1 MNHYFYIDI
10 DGKQK
15 GTYTPE
21 ELRNEHIRKETL
33 VWTQGMTQWMRADEV
48 AELQSLFAEQGY
60 PATNTVQETTAAPA
74 YQQPVNSNSEGG
86 KESNNA
92 PVMKVK
98 DWIITYLIMLVPVVN
113 IVFLFIWAFSEGNH
127 NPNKV
132 SWAKASLLWSAI
144 ILVLY
149 FILFFVV
156 LGAGLFSLSDFE
168 SGSNTFSF

>member
-33 VWTQGMTQWMRADEV
+33 VWTQGMAQWMRADEV
-48 AELQSLFAEQGY
+48 PELQFLFAEQGY
-60 PATNTVQETTAAPA
+60 PATHTVQETPVAPS
-74 YQQPVNSNSEGG
+74 YQQPVHSESEVVRDSNY
-86 KESNNA
+86 A

-132 SWAKASLLWSAI
+132 SWAKASLLWIAVS
-144 ILVLY
+144 LVLY
-149 FILFFVV
+149 FILFFMV
-156 LGAGLFSLSDFE
+156 LGAGLFSLSDFA
-168 SGSNTFSF
+168 SDSNTFSF

>member
-1 MNHYFYIDI
+1 MNHYFYIDS

-33 VWTQGMTQWMRADEV
+33 VWTQGMAQWMRADEV
-48 AELQSLFAEQGY
+48 PELQFLFAEQGY
-60 PATNTVQETTAAPA
+60 PATHTVQETPVAPS
-74 YQQPVNSNSEGG
+74 YQQPVHSESEVVRDSNY
-86 KESNNA
+86 A

-132 SWAKASLLWSAI
+132 SWAKASLLWVAVS
-144 ILVLY
+144 LVLY
-149 FILFFVV
+149 FILFFMV
-156 LGAGLFSLSDFE
+156 LGAGLFSLSDFA
-168 SGSNTFSF
+168 SDSNTFSF

>member
-10 DGKQK
+10 NGKQK

-48 AELQSLFAEQGY
+48 AELQTLFAEQGY

-86 KESNNA
+86 KESNSA

-149 FILFFVV
+149 FILFFC
-156 LGAGLFSLSDFE
+156 GIGRRFIFAIGFRIGLQYV
-168 SGSNTFSF
+168 

>member
-1 MNHYFYIDI
+1 MNHYFYIDS

-33 VWTQGMTQWMRADEV
+33 VWTQGMAQWMRADEV
-48 AELQSLFAEQGY
+48 PELQFLFTEQGS
-60 PATNTVQETTAAPA
+60 PATNIVQETPTAPA
-74 YQQPVNSNSEGG
+74 YQQPVNSNAEGV
-86 KESNNA
+86 KEPNYA

-132 SWAKASLLWSAI
+132 TWAKASLLWTAI
-144 ILVLY
+144 VIVLYVILFLVL
-149 FILFFVV
+149 
-156 LGAGLFSLSDFE
+156 LGAGLFSLSNIGVE
-168 SGSNTFSF
+168 SNTFSF

>member
-1 MNHYFYIDI
+1 MNHYFYIDS

-33 VWTQGMTQWMRADEV
+33 VWTQGMAQWMRADEV
-48 AELQSLFAEQGY
+48 PELQFLFAEQGY
-60 PATNTVQETTAAPA
+60 PATHTGQETPVAPS
-74 YQQPVNSNSEGG
+74 YQQPVHSESEVVRDSNY
-86 KESNNA
+86 A

-132 SWAKASLLWSAI
+132 SWAKASLLWVAVS
-144 ILVLY
+144 LVLY
-149 FILFFVV
+149 FILFFMV
-156 LGAGLFSLSDFE
+156 LGAGFFSLSDFA
-168 SGSNTFSF
+168 SDANTFSF

>member
-60 PATNTVQETTAAPA
+60 PATHTVQETPMAPS
-74 YQQPVNSNSEGG
+74 YQQPVNSESEVVRNS
-86 KESNNA
+86 NYA

-132 SWAKASLLWSAI
+132 TWAKASLLWTAI
-144 ILVLY
+144 VLVLY
-149 FILFFVV
+149 VILFLVL
-156 LGAGLFSLSDFE
+156 LGAGLFSLSNIGME
-168 SGSNTFSF
+168 SNTFSF

>member
-1 MNHYFYIDI
+1 MNHYFYIDN

-33 VWTQGMTQWMRADEV
+33 VWTQGMAQWMRAEEV
-48 AELQSLFAEQGY
+48 PELQSLFAE
-60 PATNTVQETTAAPA
+60 PINSTMNTVQETPVAPV
-74 YQQPVNSNSEGG
+74 YRQVVNSESELVRD
-86 KESNNA
+86 SNYA

-132 SWAKASLLWSAI
+132 SWAKASLLWVAVS
-144 ILVLY
+144 LVLY
-149 FILFFVV
+149 FILFFMV
-156 LGAGLFSLSDFE
+156 LGAGFFSLSDFA
-168 SGSNTFSF
+168 SDANTFSF